1 MLLILTLLFG
11 FIVLCIFFSKRT
23 GYSKMLSGA
32 FLLFFAAGAVL
43 LLVKKFLF
51 DTPLFDL
58 AAGLFLFGAFLL
70 LISLFLIQTLF
81 LCRQPVSATYIGFHT
96 YRSRG
101 ASSYAP
107 TFSYEWNGVFYEEQS
122 PRSES
127 ARFLKRFTPGSPCT
141 IYINPNNPQ
150 QCCAARHFRFSD
162 ALITLCAIFLLT
174 CGIALLANMN
184 ALLPFITY

>member
-81 LCRQPVSATYIGFHT
+81 LCRQPVSATYI
-96 YRSRG
+96 
-101 ASSYAP
+101 ASY
-107 TFSYEWNGVFYEEQS
+107 
-122 PRSES
+122 
-127 ARFLKRFTPGSPCT
+127 
-141 IYINPNNPQ
+141 
-150 QCCAARHFRFSD
+150 
-162 ALITLCAIFLLT
+162 
-174 CGIALLANMN
+174 
-184 ALLPFITY
+184 LPFPRLLFLCPHLFL

>member
-58 AAGLFLFGAFLL
+58 YRLSYLPFPRL
-70 LISLFLIQTLF
+70 LF
-81 LCRQPVSATYIGFHT
+81 LCPHL
-96 YRSRG
+96 
-101 ASSYAP
+101 
-107 TFSYEWNGVFYEEQS
+107 
-122 PRSES
+122 
-127 ARFLKRFTPGSPCT
+127 FL
-141 IYINPNNPQ
+141 
-150 QCCAARHFRFSD
+150 
-162 ALITLCAIFLLT
+162 
-174 CGIALLANMN
+174 
-184 ALLPFITY
+184 